1 MLPASLP
8 IMLRFFTLFCWLSSC
23 CILPDST
30 VRLSTV
36 IPVAAASC
44 ITVPAASSFRL
55 LFAPVTVMPLLPRA
69 ILALVE
75 VITLSAPN
83 TSVLLLRFTLLP
95 AVMLPA
101 PSAVMLPVVTF
112 TSLPALI
119 LLAPP
124 AATVPAFR
132 LTSLPAVM
140 LPAPLAVMLPV
151 VTFTS
156 PLAVILLAP
165 LAVTVPAFRLTSLP
179 LTVTS
184 PSALML
190 PLPAPLPK
198 FTLPSRF
205 SLAFPVAEMLSTTRP
220 VSFSPAPCR

>member
-1 MLPASLP
+1 
-8 IMLRFFTLFCWLSSC
+8 MLRFFTLFCWLSSC

-30 VRLSTV
+30 IRLSTV

-44 ITVPAASSFRL
+44 ITVPAASNFRL
-55 LFAPVTVMPLLPRA
+55 LFAPLTVMPLLPRE

-83 TSVLLLRFTLLP
+83 TSVLLLRFTLLS

-101 PSAVMLPVVTF
+101 PPAVMLPVVTF

-124 AATVPAFR
+124 A
-132 LTSLPAVM
+132 
-140 LPAPLAVMLPV
+140 
-151 VTFTS
+151 
-156 PLAVILLAP
+156 
-165 LAVTVPAFRLTSLP
+165 VTVPAFRLTLLP

-184 PSALML
+184 APALML
-190 PLPAPLPK
+190 PLPVSLPK
-198 FTLPSRF
+198 FTSPSRL
-205 SLAFPVAEMLSTTRP
+205 SLAFPVAVMLSTTRP
-220 VSFSPAPCR
+220 ASFVPAPDFQQIAASVFLCSGAGPQTDRRR

>member
-1 MLPASLP
+1 
-8 IMLRFFTLFCWLSSC
+8 MLRFFTLFCWLSSC

-30 VRLSTV
+30 IRLSTV

-44 ITVPAASSFRL
+44 ITVPAASNFRL
-55 LFAPVTVMPLLPRA
+55 LFAPLTVMPLLPRE

-83 TSVLLLRFTLLP
+83 TSVLLLRFTLLSAVMLPAPPAVMLPVVTFTSLPALILLAPLAVTVPAFRLTSLP

-101 PSAVMLPVVTF
+101 PPAVMLPVVTF

-124 AATVPAFR
+124 A
-132 LTSLPAVM
+132 
-140 LPAPLAVMLPV
+140 
-151 VTFTS
+151 
-156 PLAVILLAP
+156 
-165 LAVTVPAFRLTSLP
+165 VTVPAFRLTLLP

-184 PSALML
+184 APALML
-190 PLPAPLPK
+190 PLPVSLPK
-198 FTLPSRF
+198 FTSPSRL
-205 SLAFPVAEMLSTTRP
+205 SLAFPVAVMLSTTRP
-220 VSFSPAPCR
+220 ASFVPAPCR